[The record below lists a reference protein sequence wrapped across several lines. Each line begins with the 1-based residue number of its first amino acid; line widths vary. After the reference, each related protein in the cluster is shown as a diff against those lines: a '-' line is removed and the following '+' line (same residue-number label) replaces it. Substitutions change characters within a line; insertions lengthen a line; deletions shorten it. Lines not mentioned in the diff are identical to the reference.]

1 MRCRHCGAVFSDEE
15 LICPKCGMQVQ
26 IVPDYNPLE
35 DVLTQQVKGSVED
48 ATRPIG
54 TSDLRRIQREDTTE
68 YGNSTRVLSQG
79 ELDRIRGSRRTQYQT
94 RQEQGV
100 QRKTTGNMR
109 GSKNTGRVQGTSNIR
124 TNASNTGKLSKSPEA
139 RRRQQMTRK
148 KQAAKKR
155 RQRLLIVLLGILLLL
170 GIAGFVLYRN
180 SYVGIVKQGY
190 KALQTSEY
198 SSAEQLFRRAI
209 GRSSGKAEAYIGL
222 SKVYIQQE
230 DLDAAEEVFLSA
242 LETQPSNAEI
252 YKAAIQFYKDTDQLG
267 KISELL
273 EGCEDQKVLS
283 KVKTYVSPAP
293 EFTPEEGNYD
303 EVQQVTIKA
312 EGSTIYYT
320 TDGSEPT
327 TSSTQYAEPILLEEG
342 ETQIQALA
350 VNKKGIPSVVVSK
363 TYTVQIPIAN
373 APSVNPST
381 GTYSEAAQITV
392 HVPEGYT
399 AYYTLDGS
407 EPTTASLQYAGPV
420 DMPAVAVG
428 EWTTFKAVLVNNNNG
443 KMTQVTTKRYSL
455 NLE

>member
-35 DVLTQQVKGSVED
+35 DVLTRQVKGSVED
-48 ATRPIG
+48 ATRPIR
-54 TSDLRRIQREDTTE
+54 TDDLRRIRREETTE

-79 ELDRIRGSRRTQYQT
+79 ELDKIRESRRAQYQT
-94 RQEQGV
+94 RQDRGV
-100 QRKTTGNMR
+100 QRRTTGNMR
-109 GSKNTGRVQGTSNIR
+109 ESSSTGNVHGTSNIR
-124 TNASNTGKLSKSPEA
+124 TNTGKLSKSPEA
-139 RRRQQMTRK
+139 RRRQQMARK

-155 RQRLLIVLLGILLLL
+155 RQRLLIVLLGLFLLL

-198 SSAEQLFRRAI
+198 SSAERLFRRAV

-230 DLDAAEEVFLSA
+230 DLEAAEEVFLAA

-252 YKAAIQFYKDTDQLG
+252 YKAAIQFYKDTDQLE

-273 EGCEDQKVLS
+273 QGCEDESILS
-283 KVKTYVSPAP
+283 KVKAYVSVAP

-303 EVQQVTIKA
+303 EVQQVSIKA
-312 EGSTIYYT
+312 EGSVIYYT

-327 TSSTQYAEPILLEEG
+327 TSSTQYTEPILLDEG

-350 VNKKGIPSVVVSK
+350 VNKKGIPSIIVSQ
-363 TYTVQIPIAN
+363 TYTVQFPIAD

-381 GTYSEAAQITV
+381 GTYNASAQITV
-392 HVPEGYT
+392 NVPEGYT

-407 EPTTASLQYAGPV
+407 EPTTASAQYTEPI
-420 DMPAVAVG
+420 DMPEVAVG